1 MEEGFGLS
9 GLDETTVSLIST
21 INLSNFLLNL
31 SEMAKEDMEEE
42 IGLSGL
48 DERTVSLIS
57 GLSVLCVVLVIITLG
72 IIGFFVK
79 VRFIN
84 CQCIYIYSKDIGKL
98 VASFSPEFY
107 SNTFQTFKARRE
119 MREKKQGSTRE
130 SSISEEPTSKCPQGE
145 ARLVGWLA
153 SVP

>member
-1 MEEGFGLS
+1 MFSFSEDMEEDLGLS
-9 GLDETTVSLIST
+9 GLDERTVSLIST

-72 IIGFFVK
+72 IIGFFIK

-84 CQCIYIYSKDIGKL
+84 CHVS
-98 VASFSPEFY
+98 
-107 SNTFQTFKARRE
+107 
-119 MREKKQGSTRE
+119 ST
-130 SSISEEPTSKCPQGE
+130 
-145 ARLVGWLA
+145 
-153 SVP
+153 